1 MNQIKKLQD
10 KIDKQIKNNEKYQIL
25 KSYEYICP
33 FCGCV
38 VKFNVFNQHN
48 KSNNCKLNKDLFI
61 KYNSEILLNEK
72 INLIKRYRNFIIKNY
87 NNNHLINNFFNEISE
102 SEL

>member
-1 MNQIKKLQD
+1 MNQIKKLQN
-10 KIDKQIKNNEKYQIL
+10 KNNEIYQIL

-33 FCGCV
+33 FCSYV

-48 KSNNCKLNKDLFI
+48 KSNNCKLNKDLYI
-61 KYNSEILLNEK
+61 KYNNEILLNEK

-87 NNNHLINNFFNEISE
+87 NNIQLINDFFNEISE
-102 SEL
+102 SKL